1 MAATA
6 PRPRARPT
14 TIRPVMIPSRSV
26 TRSAARL
33 LVRPFQRFVAL
44 ESASGILLLAAAVAA
59 LVWASSPWA
68 ESYFALWRTTGT
80 AGLGG
85 LEVQKPL
92 LLWINDGLMAVFFF
106 VVGLEIKREVLL
118 GELAAPKKAALSV
131 AAAFGGMIVPAA
143 IYFALNRGGPGA
155 AGWGIP
161 MATDIAFA
169 LGVLALLGRR
179 VPLALKVFVT
189 AVAIVDD
196 LGAVLVIAVFYTEK
210 LSIEMLAVGATFL
223 LAMAALNR
231 GGVRRT
237 WPYALLGAC
246 LWLAFLKSGVHATI
260 AGVLGA
266 MAIPA
271 RRKIDAPEFL
281 ARAEVLLAEFRD
293 DLIEGQAEPTE
304 DQRDAVH
311 ALEKAAENLET
322 PLSRLEHA
330 LHPWVAFFVMP
341 VFALANAGV
350 AVAGGLGA
358 TLGSPIA
365 LGIVLG
371 LFVGKQV
378 GVLGAAWLAVKA
390 GIAALPAGT
399 TWRQVWGVSLL
410 CGIGFT
416 MSLFIAGLAF
426 PDPQLLDA
434 AKVGILAGS
443 LISGVAG
450 ALALLGGSRK
460 RRGDDA
466 ASS

>member
-1 MAATA
+1 MLPSGSTRRAAA
-6 PRPRARPT
+6 
-14 TIRPVMIPSRSV
+14 V
-26 TRSAARL
+26 L

-44 ESASGILLLAAAVAA
+44 ESSSGILLLLAAVAA
-59 LVWASSPWA
+59 LVWANSPFA
-68 ESYFALWRTTGT
+68 ESYFELWQTMGT

-85 LEVQKPL
+85 LVVEKPL
-92 LLWINDGLMAVFFF
+92 LLWINDGLMAIFFF
-106 VVGLEIKREVLL
+106 VVGLEIKREVLI

-131 AAAFGGMIVPAA
+131 AAAIGGMAVPAA

-155 AGWGIP
+155 AGWGVP

-210 LSIEMLAVGATFL
+210 LSTEMLAVGAVFL
-223 LAMAALNR
+223 LAMAGLNR

-266 MAIPA
+266 LAIPA
-271 RRKIDAPEFL
+271 NRKIDAPEFL
-281 ARAEVLLAEFRD
+281 LRAEALLDEVREDMVPERVA
-293 DLIEGQAEPTE
+293 PTP

-311 ALEKAAENLET
+311 ALEKAAENMDT

-330 LHPWVAFFVMP
+330 LHPWVAYFIMP

-371 LFVGKQV
+371 LFLGKQV
-378 GVLGAAWLAVKA
+378 GVLGAAWLAVKT
-390 GIAALPAGT
+390 GLAALPGGT
-399 TWRQVWGVSLL
+399 SWRQVWGVSLL

-426 PDPQLLDA
+426 PQAALLDA

-443 LISGVAG
+443 LVSGVAG
-450 ALALLGGSRK
+450 ALALIWGA
-460 RRGDDA
+460 RRGGDA
-466 ASS
+466 AEP